1 MFRRLQPVTA
11 LTKANQLANSGCNAQ
26 KYRRAL
32 VVLPYISVVAERT
45 AHLTAVLA
53 PMEIAVRGY
62 CGDADT
68 VAPLSHKCACPV
80 PQVLV
85 TQSL

>member
-1 MFRRLQPVTA
+1 MHTWYPVHA
-11 LTKANQLANSGCNAQ
+11 CRCLQ

-45 AHLTAVLA
+45 AHLAAVLA
-53 PMEIAVRGY
+53 PVGIFVRGY

-68 VAPLSHKCACPV
+68 NAPLGLKCAVFLPSFTASGDQERV
-80 PQVLV
+80 
-85 TQSL
+85 

>member
-1 MFRRLQPVTA
+1 MHTKQPADTR
-11 LTKANQLANSGCNAQ
+11 CCAQ

-32 VVLPYISVVAERT
+32 VVLPYVSVVAERT

-68 VAPLSHKCACPV
+68 VAPLSHK
-80 PQVLV
+80 
-85 TQSL
+85 